1 MLVHVKYIV
10 CMYKGPLIETYKKG
24 GIQMPI
30 TPPDGFL
37 EGLLCQVGVLLLFIL
52 LTLAIIVA
60 QLFGIDASLIDAA
73 RDALSDACAV

>member
-1 MLVHVKYIV
+1 
-10 CMYKGPLIETYKKG
+10 
-24 GIQMPI
+24 MPI